1 MRIETPRGSI
11 VRSRS
16 GNARL
21 VWNPEFQPNREVQ
34 FERVQEYVDSEV
46 LRLSMPYIP
55 RQSGMLQKS
64 GQLGTVIGSGEVIY
78 NAPYS
83 RYQYYGK
90 VMVGRAPKRL
100 TDRDLTY
107 QGAPKRAALWF
118 ERMKADKLDKIL
130 KGAQRLIERGMS

>member
-1 MRIETPRGSI
+1 
-11 VRSRS
+11 
-16 GNARL
+16 
-21 VWNPEFQPNREVQ
+21 
-34 FERVQEYVDSEV
+34 
-46 LRLSMPYIP
+46 MPYIP